1 MQFECLSGNT
11 TLSLRAFQS
20 IFKYSADD
28 QHRCGVSMERETL
41 LAAERAH
48 KTHLEHLKHGDII
61 GEYDA
66 AVAALRPN
74 KRLHQFL
81 SDEVRVLMVDQWDGQ
96 KAKPGES
103 QCKVQ
108 TTRVGEAVLRA
119 GSRRLR
125 EAMQRAERQ
134 AGREHAPLTGLV
146 AWPQFRRG
154 LKLAHVT
161 LSDGDARD
169 VFDALCHV
177 QQQRRSQARGTAM
190 ARCGSVTSHL

>member
-1 MQFECLSGNT
+1 MRM
-11 TLSLRAFQS
+11 TLSCRS
-20 IFKYSADD
+20 P
-28 QHRCGVSMERETL
+28 L
-41 LAAERAH
+41 LIDR
-48 KTHLEHLKHGDII
+48 
-61 GEYDA
+61 
-66 AVAALRPN
+66 
-74 KRLHQFL
+74 FL
-81 SDEVRVLMVDQWDGQ
+81 LLL
-96 KAKPGES
+96 PL
-103 QCKVQ
+103 Q

-134 AGREHAPLTGLV
+134 AGREHAPLTGFV

-177 QQQRRSQARGTAM
+177 QQQRRSQARGTAIETAM
-190 ARCGSVTSHL
+190 ARCGSVTLHL